1 MIEDWIRKAKENP
14 KVGIVLLHNGI
25 VRATSKKGG
34 VVNGLIVKAE
44 EKKIKDIENEAKKKK
59 GIFYCKI
66 KINEGKLKVGE
77 DIMRV
82 LVAADFRKNC
92 FPVMEEI
99 VGRVKD
105 VISEQ
110 EI

>member
-25 VRATSKKGG
+25 VRATSKKGD
-34 VVNGLIVKAE
+34 VVNGLTVKADK
-44 EKKIKDIENEAKKKK
+44 KKIKDIENEAKKKK

-66 KINEGKLKVGE
+66 KINEGKLNVGE
-77 DIMRV
+77 DIMQV

-92 FPVMEEI
+92 FPVMEKI
-99 VGRVKD
+99 IDGVKAA
-105 VISEQ
+105 ILEQ

>member
-1 MIEDWIRKAKENP
+1 VIEDWIREAKKNH

-25 VRATSKKGG
+25 VRATSKKGD
-34 VVNGLIVKAE
+34 VVNGLIVKADK
-44 EKKIKDIENEAKKKK
+44 KKINDIENEARREK

-77 DIMRV
+77 DIMQV

-92 FPVMEEI
+92 FPVMEKIIGE
-99 VGRVKD
+99 VKET
-105 VISEQ
+105 ISEQ